1 MMKKI
6 LLLAFV
12 LISSASYS
20 QGLRLLRGA
29 ITENLIV
36 NDSLNETY
44 SLYLPTNFDVSR
56 PWPVAFV
63 TDLDGKGKAAVSMLI
78 NAAEQ
83 EGYVLATSNNL
94 SDSLSIAE
102 NVLVANRMF
111 NSVFNTI
118 PTAKNRT
125 YTAGFA
131 SGAMFASILPT
142 FVREIKGVISIG
154 ASVGNVEILNIKQ
167 PFQFIGLVN
176 RSDYNFK
183 DMYDT
188 RQILNKLKFPNE
200 LLVFDGDRNLPEKE
214 TIAKAFRMLT
224 LTSMAKGYLQ
234 RNDSLINA
242 SYNEFLVDVNTN
254 VSKQKPLLATYQML
268 DMEKVFYPLMELDSL
283 KASQKVL
290 RRSTSYRQANRSQNS
305 YFLKES
311 FTKED
316 YSYYLEEDII
326 SYNYANLGWWN
337 YQMDELLKLDKS
349 SNLFERQMS
358 SRLRGYIN
366 ALVSDN
372 IDFIAADEKVDWE
385 ALNLLNMIKTITA
398 PTEHEGYLNVISAS
412 SKMEDYGTALF
423 YLEELL
429 KTGYSDKEKLYS
441 IEHASLFKIMPE
453 FNEMIEKYLK
463 DARYDVIEQ

>member
-83 EGYVLATSNNL
+83 EGYVLASSNNL

-154 ASVGNVEILNIKQ
+154 ASVGNVEILNVKQ

-176 RSDYNFK
+176 RSDYNFR

-188 RQILNKLKFPNE
+188 KQILNKLKFPNE

-224 LTSMAKGYLQ
+224 LTSMAKGHLQ

-268 DMEKVFYPLMELDSL
+268 DMEKIFYPLMELDSL
-283 KASQKVL
+283 KASQKIL

-337 YQMDELLKLDKS
+337 YQMDELNKLDKS
-349 SNLFERQMS
+349 TNLFERQMS

-429 KTGYSDKEKLYS
+429 KTGYSDKEKLYL

>member
-1 MMKKI
+1 MKKI
-6 LLLAFV
+6 LLFAFV
-12 LISSASYS
+12 LISWTSFA
-20 QGLRLLRGA
+20 QELRLLRGA

-36 NDSLNETY
+36 NDSVSETY
-44 SLYLPTNFDVSR
+44 SLYLPTDFEVNK
-56 PWPVAFV
+56 PWPVVFV
-63 TDLDGKGKAAVSMLI
+63 MDLDGKGKAAVSMLI
-78 NAAEQ
+78 NAAEK
-83 EGYVLATSNNL
+83 EGYVLASSNNI

-125 YTAGFA
+125 YTAGFS

-154 ASVGNVEILNIKQ
+154 ASVGNVEILSVKQ

-176 RSDYNFK
+176 RSDYNFT
-183 DMYDT
+183 DMYNT

-214 TIAKAFRMLT
+214 VIAKAFRMLT
-224 LTSMAKGYLQ
+224 LTSMAKGHLQ

-242 SYNEFLVDVNTN
+242 SYNEFLVDVNAS

-268 DMEKVFYPLMELDSL
+268 DMEKIFYPLMKLDSL

-337 YQMDELLKLDKS
+337 YQMDELSKLDKS
-349 SNLFERQMS
+349 TNLFERQMS
-358 SRLRGYIN
+358 ARLRGYIN

-372 IDFIAADEKVDWE
+372 IDFIAEDEKVDWE

-429 KTGYSDKEKLYS
+429 KTGYSDKQKLYS
-441 IEHASLFKIMPE
+441 IEHTSLFRIMPE

>member
-1 MMKKI
+1 MKKI

-12 LISSASYS
+12 LISLVSYS
-20 QGLRLLRGA
+20 QELRLLKGS
-29 ITENLIV
+29 ITKNLIV
-36 NDSLNETY
+36 NDTINETY
-44 SLYLPTNFDVSR
+44 SLYLPSNFDVDSA
-56 PWPVAFV
+56 WPVAFV
-63 TDLDGKGKAAVSMLI
+63 TDLKGRGDAALSLLI
-78 NAAEQ
+78 STAEQ
-83 EGYVLATSNNL
+83 EGYVLASPNNL
-94 SDSLSIAE
+94 NDSLAISE
-102 NVLVANRMF
+102 NVLIANRVL

-118 PTAKNRT
+118 PTAKYRI
-125 YTAGFA
+125 YTIGFDE
-131 SGAMFASILPT
+131 GAMFASILPA
-142 FVREIKGVISIG
+142 FISELKGVISIG
-154 ASVGNVEILNIKQ
+154 AEIGSFEVLNPKK
-167 PFQFIGLVN
+167 PFQFIGIVN
-176 RSDYNFK
+176 RADFNFSS
-183 DMYDT
+183 MYESKFH
-188 RQILNKLKFPNE
+188 LNKLKFPNE

-224 LTSMAKGYLQ
+224 LTGMAKGYLQ
-234 RNDSLINA
+234 RNDSLIHA
-242 SYNEFLVDVNTN
+242 SYNEFLIDVNAN

-268 DMEKVFYPLMELDSL
+268 DMEKVFRPLMELDSL

-290 RRSTSYRQANRSQNS
+290 RRSTAYRQANRSQNS

-316 YSYYLEEDII
+316 YGYYLEEDII

-337 YQMDELLKLDKS
+337 YQMDELNKLDKS
-349 SNLFERQMS
+349 TNLFERQMS